1 MSNTADRTVTVHLL
15 VTATS
20 EAETLAKAMSAVVP
34 SIYATGDSVDL
45 GQHRGMSTGSSG
57 VWQPDL
63 ELSLPRPAAESNP
76 SRIAKSP
83 EDRDSSSSRWTIDY
97 RRRYSPT
104 PDRVDEIRDSL
115 SPPPS

>member
-1 MSNTADRTVTVHLL
+1 MKTDLDLTFKVLVPVDTLEARAWRLQDELSRREYSDVDDIDLSVNMADRTVTVHLL

-20 EAETLAKAMSAVVP
+20 EAETLAKAMSVVVP

-63 ELSLPRPAAESNP
+63 ELTAAASG
-76 SRIAKSP
+76 
-83 EDRDSSSSRWTIDY
+83 
-97 RRRYSPT
+97 
-104 PDRVDEIRDSL
+104 
-115 SPPPS
+115 